1 MPPEQPS
8 PTASLYSQE
17 WRIIL
22 TPLCIGGL
30 RIDLPNHSV
39 TILPAALNKGGEYP
53 ASATTNPSPPP
64 STALAQNY
72 CEVAPNLHSQTPAAT
87 KLEEP
92 SPPHPFDAQNK
103 KTNYNPMA

>member
-1 MPPEQPS
+1 MPSDQPS
-8 PTASLYSQE
+8 PPASPYSQE

-30 RIDLPNHSV
+30 RIYLPKHSV
-39 TILPAALNKGGEYP
+39 TSPLNKGGEYP
-53 ASATTNPSPPP
+53 ASATKNPSPPP
-64 STALAQNY
+64 STALAQNH

-103 KTNYNPMA
+103 KTNYNPTA